1 MNRFILSTSENPPRD
16 ETPICPPRTGLCLT
30 QRCTLKCKLCLAF
43 MPYYEDPRDIPL
55 EEAQKILHNYFQIID
70 TVHRFTVTGGE
81 PLMHKDLLA
90 VLKEVHKYKDQITGS
105 VDFVTNGTLN
115 IPEDVLAFF
124 EEHAEKTRVILSDYG
139 ELSTKIRAISSELD
153 KRNIPYRISN
163 FHGDD
168 LYYDGWIDFT
178 DHSQKIDDI
187 AARDAQGRACIHR
200 SGRYYVI
207 NDGELHSCSR
217 SYWRISR
224 GLIPRNPKE
233 YVPLLDETM
242 SVQAKRDV
250 LRYMLSQDSSTSCA
264 HCVGL
269 RNDVPRHRAAEQLK

>member
-1 MNRFILSTSENPPRD
+1 MNQLLSSQAPPD
-16 ETPICPPRTGLCLT
+16 ETSICLLRTALCLT

-43 MPYYEDPRDIPL
+43 MPYYENPQDVPL
-55 EEAQKILHNYFQIID
+55 EVAKKILHNYFQITD

-81 PLMHKDLLA
+81 PLMHKDLLP

-115 IPEDVLAFF
+115 IPEDILAFF
-124 EEHAEKTRVILSDYG
+124 EEHAEKTRIILSDYG
-139 ELSTKIRAISSELD
+139 ELSTKIGAISAELD

-163 FHGDD
+163 FHGDN

-178 DHSQKIDDI
+178 DHSKKIDDI
-187 AARDAQGRACIHR
+187 AARDAQGRVCVHR
-200 SGRYYVI
+200 AGRYFVI

-233 YVPLLDETM
+233 YVPLLDDTM
-242 SVQAKRDV
+242 TVQEKRDV
-250 LRYMLSQDSSTSCA
+250 LRYMFSQDSSTSCA